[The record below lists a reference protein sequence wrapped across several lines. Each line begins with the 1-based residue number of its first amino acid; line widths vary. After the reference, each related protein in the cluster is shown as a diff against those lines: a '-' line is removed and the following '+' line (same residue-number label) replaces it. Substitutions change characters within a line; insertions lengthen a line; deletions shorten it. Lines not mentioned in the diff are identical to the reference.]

1 MKVLLLTAGNGYH
14 LTGSYNLE
22 RLKKSLLLKGIRT
35 QFFGIGGSSSLDDI
49 VELPDIAYI
58 AYAMP
63 PEKLEEVQRFRNR
76 GVFFVN
82 SPEVVALA
90 SDKLT
95 VYNKLNEAGVAH
107 PKTIILDDNTN
118 YEAVDLEWPCVI
130 KPNKQS
136 AATQFPCAGL
146 DVMLCNNPA
155 QLKNNVDILS
165 EIYTETDT
173 KIIAQEYT
181 KSGDGDM
188 MISCWVFGDKVSSQI
203 TIANSGENISQFKA
217 HRKVGHQRIAIKT
230 SDELLK
236 FLKKIS
242 IALNAEI
249 FRVEVFY
256 STEGY
261 KVCKLKVPGDRLT
274 HDAIANFDSSQII
287 ADYIVRR
294 YTSR

>member
-22 RLKKSLLLKGIRT
+22 RLKKSLLLKGVGT
-35 QFFGIGGSSSLDDI
+35 QFFGIGKFSSLDDI

-58 AYAMP
+58 AFAMP

-90 SDKLT
+90 SDKLA

-107 PKTIILDDNTN
+107 PKTIMLDDNTN

-146 DVMLCNNPA
+146 DVMLCDNPE
-155 QLKNNVDILS
+155 QLKNNFNILS

-203 TIANSGENISQFKA
+203 TIADSGKNVSQFKT
-217 HRKVGHQRIAIKT
+217 HREVGHQRIAIKT

-242 IALNAEI
+242 IALNVEI

-256 STEGY
+256 SAEGY